1 MSTPFWARPP
11 NETRVIVG
19 LSGGVDSS
27 VTALK
32 LVEAGYQ
39 VEALFMFNWSEDE
52 AGRCQAAD
60 DFDDARAVCDALDI
74 PLHRADFSREYKSR
88 VFRYFLDSYAAGR
101 TPNPDVLCNREIKFD
116 AFLHHAERLGADA
129 IATGHYA
136 RLTHDDNGT
145 RLLRGVDPGKDQSY
159 FLAAVPIAALERT
172 LFPLGDMHKNDVRAL
187 ARSAGLP
194 IHAKP
199 DSTGVCF
206 IGERDFEGFLRQYLS
221 GRAGPVRVAG
231 GALDGRTIAEHAGLI
246 YYTIGQRRGLGLGG
260 VAGASSAPWYVASK
274 DMDTDTLWVT
284 QDDNHPRLVETQLTT
299 DTPHWLVDTPTLPLR
314 CTAQVR
320 YRQRAVGCVVDAAPD
335 GGLAVLFDTPPRA
348 IAPGQYAVFYD
359 GDHCLGSAEIRRAG
373 AADDT
378 PYAAFQP
385 TTASEPATT
394 SV

>member
-1 MSTPFWARPP
+1 MAAKTTSAFWQRAPQD
-11 NETRVIVG
+11 TRIIVG

-27 VTALK
+27 VTALR

-39 VEALFMFNWSEDE
+39 VEGLFMFNWSEDE

-60 DFDDARAVCDALDI
+60 DFDDAAAVCEVLDI
-74 PLHRADFSREYKSR
+74 PLHRADFSREYKAR

-136 RLTHDDNGT
+136 RLVHDESGT
-145 RLLRGVDPGKDQSY
+145 RLLRGADPGKDQSY
-159 FLAAVPIAALERT
+159 FLSAVPMAALERT
-172 LFPLGDMHKNDVRAL
+172 LFPLGDTYKADVRAI
-187 ARSAGLP
+187 ARDAGLP
-194 IHAKP
+194 IHDKP

-221 GRAGPVRVAG
+221 GKAGPVRVSG
-231 GALDGRTIAEHAGLI
+231 GPLDGKTIAEHAGLI

-260 VAGASSAPWYVASK
+260 VKGASQAPWFVAAK
-274 DMDTDTLWVT
+274 DLNTDTLWVT
-284 QDDNHPRLVETQLTT
+284 QDHDHPELARMSLTT
-299 DTPHWLVDTPTLPLR
+299 SAPHWLIESPQLPRR

-320 YRQRAVGCVVDAAPD
+320 YRQQAIDCRVDAGPD
-335 GGLAVLFDTPPRA
+335 GGLTVHFDRPPRA

-359 GDHCLGSAEIRRAG
+359 DDHCLGSAEIVAAG
-373 AADDT
+373 HSELEI
-378 PYAAFQP
+378 P
-385 TTASEPATT
+385 ASA
-394 SV
+394 